1 MRTPLAPSG
10 WPDRDGAAPGVVAV
24 HALALPPRRPTGA
37 REELPRPH
45 QGDAERLVALHGVEV
60 VDFHARPL
68 EQLLGGRH
76 RRRQRATGSS
86 AATTKCRNAARTVRP
101 SDSATERSAMSMAAA
116 PSEVCEA
123 FPAVMSGA
131 TSDPSWRRWAG
142 RPGSRGCSRGGCPRP
157 ARASRP
163 SRCLRRLAGDGHGL
177 ASEVAVLP
185 VLVRPPV
192 ALHREGVHVLAGD
205 LVALGEDL

>member
-1 MRTPLAPSG
+1 
-10 WPDRDGAAPGVVAV
+10 
-24 HALALPPRRPTGA
+24 
-37 REELPRPH
+37 
-45 QGDAERLVALHGVEV
+45 
-60 VDFHARPL
+60 
-68 EQLLGGRH
+68 
-76 RRRQRATGSS
+76 
-86 AATTKCRNAARTVRP
+86 
-101 SDSATERSAMSMAAA
+101 MSMAAA

-131 TSDPSWRRWAG
+131 TS
-142 RPGSRGCSRGGCPRP
+142 GSQLAALGRP
-157 ARASRP
+157 ARVSRVLSGADALVP
-163 SRCLRRLAGDGHGL
+163 LEHLARLVAFAVSLGDGHGL